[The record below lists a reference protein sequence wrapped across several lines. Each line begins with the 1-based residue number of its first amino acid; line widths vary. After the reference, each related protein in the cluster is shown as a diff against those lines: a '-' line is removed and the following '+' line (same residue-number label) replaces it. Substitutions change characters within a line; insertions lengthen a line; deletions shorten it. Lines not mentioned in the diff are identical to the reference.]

1 MAARRAILSV
11 VEHSE
16 PQPGAPTPM
25 GSGLEEPPVA
35 EAAVPAVGRLA
46 KYGRLL
52 WWLHSAYAMGL
63 GFGVLMFARKGFG
76 HARWLAISL
85 GLLWI
90 VLLVFFRWFGG
101 RAGAPRQR
109 NAKIKFYVMT
119 YVLKN
124 LYQGMLFFLL
134 PFYWRSAVYGAS
146 SQWFVVV
153 LGVCALLS
161 TLDVVFDQVLMRF
174 KIAASVFYF
183 LTLFCCLNLVIPA
196 MFPNTR
202 SLVTLVAAAV
212 ISALAFWTMHI
223 PFRFLGRPAVVALLV
238 IWSAGSLV
246 GAYYGRS
253 FVPPVAMH
261 VASGAVGPDLL
272 DDGRLSIEATR
283 MHHALVEDTLHAVT
297 DVSIPGGKGDT
308 LTHVWRKDGE
318 VVHRFEDVDVEPAG
332 TVGQVRLSSSLG
344 PDWCPEDRVGQWWVD
359 VETTDGQL
367 VGRVAFEVTR

>member
-1 MAARRAILSV
+1 MLALV
-11 VEHSE
+11 PDVEYSE
-16 PQPGAPTPM
+16 PPSPSPSAL
-25 GSGLEEPPVA
+25 GSAAADALDTSTSAAGVGGLIA
-35 EAAVPAVGRLA
+35 R
-46 KYGRLL
+46 YGRVL
-52 WWLHSAYAMGL
+52 WWLHSAYALGL
-63 GFGVLMFARKGFG
+63 GIGVLMFARKGFG

-85 GLLWI
+85 ATLWI
-90 VLLVFFRWFGG
+90 ILLVFFRWFGG
-101 RAGAPRQR
+101 RAGAPEQR

-134 PFYWRSAVYGAS
+134 PFYWRSAVPGAH

-174 KIAASVFYF
+174 KIAASAFYF

-196 MFPNTR
+196 LFPNMR

-223 PFRFLGRPAVVALLV
+223 PVRYLGRPAVVALLV
-238 IWSAGSLV
+238 VWSAGSLV
-246 GAYYGRS
+246 GAYFGR
-253 FVPPVAMH
+253 FYVPPVAMY
-261 VASGAVGPDLL
+261 VASGAVGPLL
-272 DDGRLSIEATR
+272 LEDGRLAIEASR
-283 MHHALVEDTLHAVT
+283 MHHSLVEGTLHAVT

-308 LTHVWRKDGE
+308 LTHVWRKDG
-318 VVHRFEDVDVEPAG
+318 VLVRRFDDVDVEPAG
-332 TVGQVRLSSSLG
+332 TKGQVRLSSSLG
-344 PDWCPEDRVGQWWVD
+344 PDECPDDRVGQWWVD

-367 VGRVAFEVTR
+367 VGRVSFEVTP